1 MKNYYWLVF
10 LLLFSSVL
18 SGQASYTS
26 MTEKALSTMWKA
38 EDSIGYRT
46 ALSLYEAAFAKY
58 PDSID
63 HLGLY
68 KASVLAGELNELD
81 KAFKYLGPVYEVE
94 KDEYGTPGWAYVV
107 GEYSSSEY
115 KNLLEDPRWKQ
126 VQGKAMVRKEAF
138 FQQLEQQQQEF
149 VSTGKGLEEGDL
161 DGEAL
166 YRQLK
171 NYKPYLAKNQR
182 NYSIALSVN
191 DTASTSYFVHLPEN
205 YTPERKYPMLIFL
218 HGAVRYNDFADYQ
231 TQSILSGWNRFY
243 TELADKHEVILVF
256 PSGSKQFNWM
266 IPDDGFFLIPSI
278 VKEIKQCIHIDD
290 NKVFVTGHSNGA
302 TGSFSYL
309 MKQPTLFAGFYGF
322 NTYPKVFTGGT
333 FIENIL
339 NRSFINFSTDQD
351 YYYPPEANDKLKVMM
366 ENLSADYKEY
376 RYDGF
381 PHWFPAFDESKPAHE
396 LLYADLLKRER
407 NPLPSEISW
416 EFDDDQ
422 YGAMDW
428 IGAMKL
434 DTLAKR
440 AAWHQALNFNIDKW
454 LDYDD
459 RDSLVVKEVDEKAF
473 DFPRK
478 SGKVEA
484 KYQNNTFHIKTSC
497 LASLSIN
504 ISPEMVD
511 MNQKVKVFV
520 NGKLYYEDKVQYD
533 RNYMLSSFKANLDR
547 EQLWVDKI
555 ELRL

>member
-1 MKNYYWLVF
+1 M
-10 LLLFSSVL
+10 
-18 SGQASYTS
+18 
-26 MTEKALSTMWKA
+26 
-38 EDSIGYRT
+38 
-46 ALSLYEAAFAKY
+46 
-58 PDSID
+58 
-63 HLGLY
+63 
-68 KASVLAGELNELD
+68 
-81 KAFKYLGPVYEVE
+81 
-94 KDEYGTPGWAYVV
+94 
-107 GEYSSSEY
+107 
-115 KNLLEDPRWKQ
+115 EDPRWKQ
-126 VQGKAMVRKEAF
+126 VQGKALARKEAF

-149 VSTGKGLEEGDL
+149 LTIAQELGEDIL

-182 NYSIALSVN
+182 NYSIALPVN

-278 VKEIKQCIHIDD
+278 VKEIKQSIHIDD

-351 YYYPPEANDKLKVMM
+351 YYYPPGANDRLTDMM
-366 ENLSADYKEY
+366 ENLSADYEEH
-376 RYDGF
+376 RYNGF

-407 NPLPSEISW
+407 TPLPSEISW

-440 AAWHQALNFNIDKW
+440 AAWHQPLNFKIDKW

-459 RDSLVVKEVDEKAF
+459 RDSLVVKEVNKKAF

-484 KYQNNTFHIKTSC
+484 KYENNTFHIKTSC

-520 NGKLYYEDKVQYD
+520 NGKLYYEDKVHYD